1 MLLFWWDEHNQ
12 DVCPLPA
19 RALPRDSLADS
30 NTSCMAQGD
39 TRHKGAGEPVLT
51 TATVDGRGLEL
62 ALGER
67 ENRTHHFIAS
77 VGHFYRNISPAL
89 TLK

>member
-1 MLLFWWDEHNQ
+1 MLLFWRDEHKQ

-30 NTSCMAQGD
+30 NTSSMAQGD

-62 ALGER
+62 ALGGR
-67 ENRTHHFIAS
+67 ENRTQHCIAF
-77 VGHFYRNISPAL
+77 VGHFYRKTSL
-89 TLK
+89 GLMLK